1 MGIEVIIAAASLA
14 TGVASLDQS
23 RQASKRQE
31 RAQRRVQS
39 EQRAGNAAEQA
50 RERRQQVREER
61 IKRARVLQA
70 AQNTGVAGSTGEFGA
85 VAGLSTQ
92 LESNLGMNLGR
103 AQRGDAISLFSQ
115 QAAEA
120 GTSAQNLANLSQ
132 FFMSNAQTFGNIGG
146 SIFKPTEIMGPP
158 DFLKP

>member
-1 MGIEVIIAAASLA
+1 MGIEVIIAAASLGV
-14 TGVASLDQS
+14 GVASMDAS
-23 RQASKRQE
+23 RQAAKRQE

-61 IKRARVLQA
+61 VKRARILQA
-70 AQNTGVAGSTGEFGA
+70 SQNTGVSGSTGEVGA
-85 VAGLSTQ
+85 VSGLSTQ
-92 LESNLGMNLGR
+92 LDTNLGMNIGR
-103 AQRGDAISLFSQ
+103 AQRGDAISIFSQ

-132 FFMSNAQTFGNIGG
+132 FFIGNAQTFGNIGG
-146 SIFKPTEIMGPP
+146 SIFKPEEQMEPP